1 MRISGMGM
9 GRTFSAI
16 GLALCGALYSAQAWA
31 EDVGVPKAGGIAMQP
46 GYSALK
52 HEAIW
57 FHDLILLPII
67 TAITLLVLGLLLW
80 IMVRYNKRANPIP
93 ARWSH
98 NTVVEIIWTVI
109 PVLILMFIAIFSF
122 KLLYQYHTPTEKPYM
137 TVKATGYQWYWGYEY
152 PDAKIGEQT
161 SRVLPVEK
169 APPGMFPLS
178 ADTPLVVPVN
188 RPIRVLVTGSDVI
201 HAFAMPAFGLK
212 TDAIPGRVN
221 ETFFK
226 AEKVGNYYGQC
237 SELCGVDHAFMPI
250 MIKVVTDAEF
260 ATWVAEHKGVM
271 PGAAPAPA
279 PAAAA
284 PAAPAPAST
293 AAPAPAPASGAAAT
307 APAPA
312 SGAAAPASANTAAA
326 PAAKK

>member
-1 MRISGMGM
+1 MRDMRISGMGM

-16 GLALCGALYSAQAWA
+16 GLALCGALYAAQAWA

-67 TAITLLVLGLLLW
+67 TAITLLVLGLLMW
-80 IMVRYNKRANPIP
+80 IVVRYNKRANPVP

-109 PVLILMFIAIFSF
+109 PVLILMFISIFSF

-152 PDAKIGEQT
+152 PDAKVAEQV
-161 SRVLPVEK
+161 SRVVAEDK
-169 APPGMFPLS
+169 APKGMFPLT

-237 SELCGVDHAFMPI
+237 SELCGEDHAYMPI

-260 ATWVAEHKGVM
+260 ADWVAAHHGVM
-271 PGAAPAPA
+271 PGTAPAPA

-284 PAAPAPAST
+284 AAAPAA
-293 AAPAPAPASGAAAT
+293 APASGAAAP
-307 APAPA
+307 AAAPA
-312 SGAAAPASANTAAA
+312 SGAAAPAAPASANTAAA